1 MLGEAPSGFFFR
13 LWWGTITDLIQVPRT
28 GGRNTSAPVLTC
40 LCHRGIY
47 HNHSLLPD
55 KIQTR
60 VNKQNEFIR
69 ILPQLLQRSKR
80 CQGHYSM
87 ICHSTPLLRESDK
100 ICGWKLKIISITC
113 RFHVFDLVFPCIF
126 HISML
131 NIIFLCEAL
140 LFKINLPLL

>member
-1 MLGEAPSGFFFR
+1 MNHQVGGFADFDG
-13 LWWGTITDLIQVPRT
+13 GTITDLIQVPRT

-80 CQGHYSM
+80 CQGHYSTIYHGTSQCENHLSSWHNM
-87 ICHSTPLLRESDK
+87 KNPQFVSNKLCGLLLENLMPVD
-100 ICGWKLKIISITC
+100 
-113 RFHVFDLVFPCIF
+113 VIF
-126 HISML
+126 VLTDS
-131 NIIFLCEAL
+131 
-140 LFKINLPLL
+140 